1 MVVLGARGLGRMV
14 GMIGSVSQHVL
25 RHAKCVVIV
34 THVPPDGSPEPVGPR

>member
-1 MVVLGARGLGRMV
+1 MV

-34 THVPPDGSPEPVGPR
+34 THVPPGE